1 MKTVFKYLY
10 LDTLPQNT
18 SLEDDTLNSNWSQE
32 FIFIVACLNIPCW
45 CLTVRNW
52 TYDQPHQTSFS
63 CKVICLTKWLFSST
77 EFFSETWES
86 SLTFPSLSSL
96 ISNSNLVKSIPK
108 RAKCLDC
115 VYFSQPLLLL
125 LQTTMISFLGLG
137 K

>member
-10 LDTLPQNT
+10 LDILPQNT
-18 SLEDDTLNSNWSQE
+18 SLEDDALNPNWSQE
-32 FIFIVACLNIPCW
+32 LIFIVAYLNTPCW

-63 CKVICLTKWLFSST
+63 SKVICLTKWLFSSI

-86 SLTFPSLSSL
+86 SLTFPFLSSL
-96 ISNSNLVKSIPK
+96 ISNSNLVKSFPK
-108 RAKCLDC
+108 CAKCLDC
-115 VYFSQPLLLL
+115 VYFSQLFLLL
-125 LQTTMISFLGLG
+125 LQTTMISCPGLG